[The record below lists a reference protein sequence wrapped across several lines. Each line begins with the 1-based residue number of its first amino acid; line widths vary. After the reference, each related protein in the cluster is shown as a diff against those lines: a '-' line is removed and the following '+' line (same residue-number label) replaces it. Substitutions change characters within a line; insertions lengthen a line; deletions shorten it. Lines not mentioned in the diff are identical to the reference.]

1 MEQECSIIDKRT
13 MREEKAQSGRTAA
26 AAAAAAAMT
35 EDGGGLKFLPSSTI
49 LGAPERAEDLR
60 ARLNDSSAS
69 FPFHATSAQVLGAP
83 RSIKDGGGGGADNG
97 DYGGKDG
104 DEAKKKKKNGD
115 YEVFA
120 VRVEEEGRGNN
131 ESRRRQ
137 NERPLS
143 EQREQGRAG
152 G

>member
-1 MEQECSIIDKRT
+1 MIDP
-13 MREEKAQSGRTAA
+13 
-26 AAAAAAAMT
+26 
-35 EDGGGLKFLPSSTI
+35 LC
-49 LGAPERAEDLR
+49 
-60 ARLNDSSAS
+60 
-69 FPFHATSAQVLGAP
+69 FPFTQPWCSLGAP
-83 RSIKDGGGGGADNG
+83 RSIKDGGGDADNG
-97 DYGGKDG
+97 DYGGKD
-104 DEAKKKKKNGD
+104 EAEKEKKTGD